1 MLVIIS
7 RLAFILIQ
15 MISNELRAAGLKL
28 SSFAQ
33 AGIRPFPF
41 FASKRTGKVSI
52 YLFRL
57 QYLHKG
63 FQTML
68 QGVLLYKDHH
78 LI

>member
-15 MISNELRAAGLKL
+15 MISYELRAAGVKTIFLC
-28 SSFAQ
+28 SSWNATHFLPQ
-33 AGIRPFPF
+33 KGQENFQYIF
-41 FASKRTGKVSI
+41 FH
-52 YLFRL
+52 L

-68 QGVLLYKDHH
+68 QGVLLYKDHN